1 MDVKNEYGIRDIQEK
16 LIGILMYFKD
26 FCQEHDLKF
35 VLAGGTLLGAV
46 RHQGMIPWDD
56 DVDVFML
63 REDYEK
69 LESLWEQFADKER
82 FSCVRSNDKMN
93 IHHAV
98 IEIKDN
104 NTTFINY
111 HNENNDIHQG
121 IMIDVIPLD
130 DVAANPVKRFLQIPY
145 AMMFACFNFQRLP
158 AHKSRLMYYLT
169 KIALSTVKS
178 FKARYRIW
186 KKCEKRMLALGK
198 HSNGQVASF
207 VEGLTIIRQRFPK
220 EWFEQPESLLFE
232 GVPMPVPKNY
242 DQWLTVSY
250 GDYKTPPKEEDRIL
264 RHHIKFYDMKHS
276 YKMYKGVQYCV
287 PKEEVK

>member
-1 MDVKNEYGIRDIQEK
+1 MDTKNEYGIREIQEK
-16 LIGILMYFKD
+16 LIGILMYFKE
-26 FCQEHDLKF
+26 FCEERGLKF

-69 LESLWEQFADKER
+69 LESLWEKYADKDR

-121 IMIDVIPLD
+121 IMIDVIPVD
-130 DVAANPVKRFLQIPY
+130 DVAANPIKRFLQIPY

-158 AHKSRLMYYLT
+158 AHKSKFMYNMT
-169 KIALSTVKS
+169 KLALSMVKS
-178 FKARYRIW
+178 FDYRYRIW

-198 HSNGQVASF
+198 KSNGQVASF
-207 VEGLTIIRQRFPK
+207 VEGLTIMRQRFPK
-220 EWFEQPESLLFE
+220 EWFEHPDHLLFE
-232 GVPMPVPKNY
+232 GVQMPVPKDY
-242 DQWLTVSY
+242 KKWLEVSY
-250 GDYKTPPKEEDRIL
+250 GDYMTPPKEEDRIL
-264 RHHIKFYDMKHS
+264 RHNIKFYDMKNS
-276 YKMYKGVQYCV
+276 YKMYKGIQYCV
-287 PKEEVK
+287 EKEEVK